1 MSTITKNSTLI
12 QNGVSTPVVDVVAVE
27 ESLHISINGKPFTVT
42 MRTPG
47 NEEALVRGLLYTEE
61 VYRDVEPLVLEQI
74 ERNAKGLITSVD
86 VRIPAQKILKDFASS
101 RNLVSASS
109 CGLCG
114 RTSFEDT
121 VTNNVVDDMVAID
134 ASIIP
139 SLFQKMRAAQQ
150 DFSSSGGTHAAAA
163 FDAVGNMLGVM
174 EDIGRHNAV
183 DKLIGHLLMENHLS
197 QAKCIIVSGRL
208 SFEIVNKVLSAGIP
222 VLASVSAPSSMAIE
236 MADKGGI
243 TLLGFCREQ
252 KMTIY
257 AHPERMS
264 INHATPVTN

>member
-1 MSTITKNSTLI
+1 MT
-12 QNGVSTPVVDVVAVE
+12 DVVAVE
-27 ESLHISINGKPFTVT
+27 ESLHIAINGEPFTVT

-47 NEEALVRGLLYTEE
+47 HEEQLVRGLLFTEE
-61 VYRDVEPLVLEQI
+61 VYRASDELVFEQI
-74 ERNAKGLITSVD
+74 ERNTKGFITSVN
-86 VRIPAQKILKDFASS
+86 VLIPAAIILKDFASS
-101 RNLVSASS
+101 RNIVSASS

-121 VTNNVVDDMVAID
+121 ITNNVIVDEARIN
-134 ASIIP
+134 SQLIP
-139 SLFQKMRAAQQ
+139 NLFLKMRDAQK
-150 DFSSSGGTHAAAA
+150 DFSQSGGTHAAAA
-163 FDAVGNMLGVM
+163 FDDAGNMIGSM

-183 DKLIGHLLMENHLS
+183 DKLIGQLLIDHKLH

-236 MADKGGI
+236 MAQKGGI

-257 AHPERMS
+257 AHPERMM
-264 INHATPVTN
+264 NHHDNLVTN